1 MTKWRKFCEVS
12 LNHYIDLQSTL
23 NDITIMTKDVRK
35 HPHTYISNGKI
46 NPKNFGNG
54 LGSGAACV
62 TKFKWNQDPK
72 PSMT

>member
-1 MTKWRKFCEVS
+1 
-12 LNHYIDLQSTL
+12 
-23 NDITIMTKDVRK
+23 MTKDVRK

-62 TKFKWNQDPK
+62 TKFK
-72 PSMT
+72 